1 MYDAWKTIFICSI
14 RIQRLPVWPY
24 LTQFLRC
31 HHNQTYYRPTQ
42 VINNSKLWFQETA
55 IYWNK
60 SWTYYTNLH
69 EKLSSA
75 IELLRIYHLYPSFSM
90 ANRNWGAT
98 KKTYPVH
105 QVPITPLKST
115 AFSISL
121 LKLDP
126 LIHADFCHKQKVSKG
141 KSPGLPQ
148 MCFQQTHEDIWR
160 FFSAETSSPTLR
172 SRPWFRSWTTFLRK
186 PEDGVF

>member
-1 MYDAWKTIFICSI
+1 MKNYPLPSSCCESTIFIHLSA
-14 RIQRLPVWPY
+14 W
-24 LTQFLRC
+24 
-31 HHNQTYYRPTQ
+31 QT
-42 VINNSKLWFQETA
+42 E
-55 IYWNK
+55 
-60 SWTYYTNLH
+60 
-69 EKLSSA
+69 
-75 IELLRIYHLYPSFSM
+75 IEGLQ
-90 ANRNWGAT
+90 

-186 PEDGVF
+186 PEDGSFLIPQKHSCPKQFYGSDIFTAWNQYITIS

>member
-1 MYDAWKTIFICSI
+1 MKSYPLPSSCCESTIFIHLSA
-14 RIQRLPVWPY
+14 W
-24 LTQFLRC
+24 
-31 HHNQTYYRPTQ
+31 QT
-42 VINNSKLWFQETA
+42 E
-55 IYWNK
+55 
-60 SWTYYTNLH
+60 
-69 EKLSSA
+69 
-75 IELLRIYHLYPSFSM
+75 IEGLQ
-90 ANRNWGAT
+90 

-148 MCFQQTHEDIWR
+148 MCFQQTHEDI
-160 FFSAETSSPTLR
+160 
-172 SRPWFRSWTTFLRK
+172 
-186 PEDGVF
+186 